1 MSFYVFKTFIIINP
15 NMEIKASFISYSV
28 FLYFQDGGGR
38 CFYNE
43 TNYWSN
49 VAFSFITIVDVPDLN
64 PMFLGLPYVA
74 SVEENSP
81 VVSAEVYFFAVQ
93 WV

>member
-1 MSFYVFKTFIIINP
+1 
-15 NMEIKASFISYSV
+15 MEIKASFISYSV